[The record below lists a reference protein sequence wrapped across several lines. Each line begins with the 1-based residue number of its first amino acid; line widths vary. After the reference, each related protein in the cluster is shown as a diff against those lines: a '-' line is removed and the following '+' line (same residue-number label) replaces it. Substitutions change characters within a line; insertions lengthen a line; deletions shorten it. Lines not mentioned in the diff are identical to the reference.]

1 MGELLNAL
9 TPYPMALGI
18 AIGLIIAAI
27 GVWAMRKGMQERSA
41 KETPIE
47 DVKARWE
54 THARIGHMHENSF
67 EIVKLLE
74 KANDIAEAQL
84 AALNRLFDTR
94 WNKHQ

>member
-18 AIGLIIAAI
+18 AIGLIIAAV
-27 GVWAMRKGMQERSA
+27 GVWAMRKGMQDRRERD
-41 KETPIE
+41 TPIE

-54 THARIGHMHENSF
+54 TNTRIGHIHENSF
-67 EIVKLLE
+67 DIVKLLE
-74 KANDIAEAQL
+74 RSNDLAEAQL
-84 AALNRLFDTR
+84 AVMNRIADGR

>member
-27 GVWAMRKGMQERSA
+27 GVWAMRKGMQERA

-54 THARIGHMHENSF
+54 THGRIGHIHENSF

-74 KANDIAEAQL
+74 KANDIAELQL